1 MPKIGM
7 LYLCTGKYTVF
18 WPEFYASFEKNFLPG
33 CEKEYF
39 VFTDA
44 ETIPGKDCPRV
55 HRIAQEAYDWPYS
68 TLRRFSIF
76 LTQEK
81 ALAACDF
88 LFFFNANLVC
98 EKTVTAEEF
107 LPRPEKG
114 ENLLLVQQPGF
125 WDKKPIFYSYDR
137 NPKSTAY
144 IPYNCGKDYVSG
156 GLNGG
161 TAAAFLALCHELERR
176 TEDDLARGVIA
187 LWHDESQL
195 NRYAAERSDYR
206 LLTPAYWYPEGWDL
220 PFEAKI
226 VVRDKARYFDVAA
239 VKHKDARPQSWL
251 ARKWGAF
258 RENWLPYLW
267 YARDVLLHKTLQ
279 GGDAQ

>member
-18 WPEFYASFEKNFLPG
+18 WPEFYRSFAQNFLPG

-44 ETIPGKDCPRV
+44 AHIEYEDAPGVRRIP
-55 HRIAQEAYDWPYS
+55 QQAYDWPYS

-76 LTQEK
+76 LTQQQ

-88 LFFFNANLVC
+88 VFFFNANLVC
-98 EKTVTAEEF
+98 CQPVTAEEF
-107 LPRPEKG
+107 LPRPERG
-114 ENLLLVQQPGF
+114 EHLLLVQQPGF
-125 WDKKPIFYSYDR
+125 WDKKPLFYTYERDPR
-137 NPKSTAY
+137 STAY
-144 IPYNCGKDYVSG
+144 IPYNCGREYVSG

-161 TAAAFLALCHELERR
+161 TAAAYLAMCRELERR
-176 TEDDLARGVIA
+176 TEQDLARGIIA
-187 LWHDESQL
+187 RWHDESQL

-220 PFEAKI
+220 PFTPKI
-226 VVRDKARYFDVAA
+226 TVLDKSRFFDVAA
-239 VKHKDARPQSWL
+239 VKHKDTRPRPL
-251 ARKWGAF
+251 PLRKWDAF
-258 RENWLPYLW
+258 CENWLPYLW
-267 YARDVLLHKTLQ
+267 YARDALLHKRLE
-279 GGDAQ
+279 GGAP

>member
-18 WPEFYASFEKNFLPG
+18 WPEFYRSFAQNFLPG

-44 ETIPGKDCPRV
+44 AHIEYEDAPGVRRIP
-55 HRIAQEAYDWPYS
+55 QQAYDWPYS

-76 LTQEK
+76 LTQQQ

-88 LFFFNANLVC
+88 VFFFNANLVC
-98 EKTVTAEEF
+98 RQPVTAEEF
-107 LPRPEKG
+107 LPRPERG
-114 ENLLLVQQPGF
+114 EHLLLVQQPGF
-125 WDKKPIFYSYDR
+125 WDKKPLFYTYERDPR
-137 NPKSTAY
+137 STAY
-144 IPYNCGKDYVSG
+144 IPYNCGRDYVSG

-161 TAAAFLALCHELERR
+161 TAAAYLAMCRELERR
-176 TEDDLARGVIA
+176 TEQDLAHGIIA
-187 LWHDESQL
+187 RWHDESQL

-220 PFEAKI
+220 PFAPKI
-226 VVRDKARYFDVAA
+226 TVLDKSRFFDVAA
-239 VKHKDARPQSWL
+239 VKHKDTRPRPL
-251 ARKWGAF
+251 PLRKWDAF
-258 RENWLPYLW
+258 CENWLPYLW
-267 YARDVLLHKTLQ
+267 YARDALLHKRLE
-279 GGDAQ
+279 GGAP

>member
-18 WPEFYASFEKNFLPG
+18 WPEFYRSFAQNFLPG

-44 ETIPGKDCPRV
+44 AHIEYEDAPGVRRIP
-55 HRIAQEAYDWPYS
+55 QQAYDWPYS

-76 LTQEK
+76 LTQQQ

-88 LFFFNANLVC
+88 VFFFNANLVC
-98 EKTVTAEEF
+98 CQPVTAEEF
-107 LPRPEKG
+107 LPRPERG
-114 ENLLLVQQPGF
+114 EHLLLVQQPGF
-125 WDKKPIFYSYDR
+125 WDKKPLFYTYERDPR
-137 NPKSTAY
+137 STAY
-144 IPYNCGKDYVSG
+144 IPYNCGREYVSG

-161 TAAAFLALCHELERR
+161 TAAAYLAMCRELERR
-176 TEDDLARGVIA
+176 TEQDLARGIIA
-187 LWHDESQL
+187 RWHDESQL

-220 PFEAKI
+220 PFAPKI
-226 VVRDKARYFDVAA
+226 TVLDKSRFFDVAA
-239 VKHKDARPQSWL
+239 VKHKDTRPRPL
-251 ARKWGAF
+251 PLRKWDAF
-258 RENWLPYLW
+258 CENWLPYLW
-267 YARDVLLHKTLQ
+267 YARDALLHKRLE
-279 GGDAQ
+279 GGAP

>member
-1 MPKIGM
+1 MPTIGM

-18 WPEFYASFEKNFLPG
+18 WPEFYRSFEQNFLPG
-33 CEKEYF
+33 CQKEYF

-44 ETIPGKDCPRV
+44 DHIEAEDAANV
-55 HRIAQEAYDWPYS
+55 HRIYQQAYDWPYS

-76 LTQEK
+76 LTQET

-98 EKTVTAEEF
+98 QKTVTAAEF
-107 LPRPEKG
+107 LPRPEQG
-114 ENLLLVQQPGF
+114 EDLLLVQQPGF
-125 WDKKPIFYSYDR
+125 WNKKPLFYSYDR

-144 IPYNCGKDYVSG
+144 IPYNCGRDYVSG

-161 TAAAFLALCHELERR
+161 TSSAFLTLCHELERR
-176 TEDDLARGVIA
+176 TELDLAHGVIA

-206 LLTPAYWYPEGWDL
+206 LLTPAYWYPEGWNL

-226 VVRDKARYFDVAA
+226 VVLDKARFFDVAA
-239 VKHKDARPQSWL
+239 VKHKDGRPRSWF
-251 ARKWGAF
+251 ARKWEAF
-258 RENWLPYLW
+258 GENYLPYLW
-267 YARDVLLHKTLQ
+267 YARDALLHKQLK
-279 GGDAQ
+279 GEER

>member
-18 WPEFYASFEKNFLPG
+18 WPEFYRSFAQNFLPG

-44 ETIPGKDCPRV
+44 AHIEYEDAPGVRRIP
-55 HRIAQEAYDWPYS
+55 QQAYDWPYS

-76 LTQEK
+76 LTQQQ

-88 LFFFNANLVC
+88 VFFFNANLVC
-98 EKTVTAEEF
+98 RQPVTAEEF
-107 LPRPEKG
+107 LPRPERG
-114 ENLLLVQQPGF
+114 EHLLLVQQPGF
-125 WDKKPIFYSYDR
+125 WDKKPLFYTYERDPR
-137 NPKSTAY
+137 STAY
-144 IPYNCGKDYVSG
+144 IPYNCGREYVSG

-161 TAAAFLALCHELERR
+161 TAAAYLAMCRELERR
-176 TEDDLARGVIA
+176 TEQDLARGIIA
-187 LWHDESQL
+187 RWHDESQL

-220 PFEAKI
+220 PFTPKI
-226 VVRDKARYFDVAA
+226 TVLDKSRFFDVAA
-239 VKHKDARPQSWL
+239 VKHKDTRPRPL
-251 ARKWGAF
+251 PLRKWDAF
-258 RENWLPYLW
+258 CENWLPYLW
-267 YARDVLLHKTLQ
+267 YARDALLHKRLE
-279 GGDAQ
+279 GGAP